1 MPTVVTKWERGTF
14 TNNKLREALNNANG
28 EWLEVSVR
36 KARYKPLPS
45 SHRYYRGYLLPV
57 LCQAMNDAGCE
68 MNERPINIAWLHNQL
83 KAMFALRTEDRADGF
98 VHIIPSCSE
107 MDANEMRDYIMRV
120 ERYAVDEW
128 GCQPMDVE

>member
-1 MPTVVTKWERGTF
+1 
-14 TNNKLREALNNANG
+14 
-28 EWLEVSVR
+28 
-36 KARYKPLPS
+36 
-45 SHRYYRGYLLPV
+45 
-57 LCQAMNDAGCE
+57 MNDAGCE
-68 MNERPINIAWLHNQL
+68 MHERPINIAWLHNQL